1 MLYSILFIAIVS
13 IFCLSKPKEYVI
25 GLYIILLPFHVF
37 LKRCFEVYGGSAGLF
52 PLWREIA
59 LIALFIKVI
68 KDGSLKIPRFG
79 LLFCILVI
87 DCYFYM
93 VGNEV
98 NVESASAILRL
109 YLLCFIAYIS
119 FSNIRL
125 SINEIK
131 TIIKSFL
138 IVLILMCITGYLER
152 FLIYTPY
159 HIFMDHYETETIR
172 SDMMAFKMPSYLI
185 MGNIPRMCGFVNG
198 PNQYGVTI
206 AFILSIVL
214 YCILKLTDKK
224 NRKICVSIFLL
235 GTSCLLLSFSRAGW
249 FILVATAL
257 MMLHYRNKSIFSIGM
272 KVGVFMVVLML
283 VVCYIMPDSLEVVIS
298 TLSGNESSVQGR
310 QGEISYA
317 IDKIISEP
325 FGHGLGSARN
335 NEETLTESAH
345 LILMYEIG
353 VLGFFFYLVFYI
365 MNFVKN
371 KSRAGAYILIFPL
384 CLCSILCGFVSVNF
398 DEAPFMFFFWA
409 LFGLSQ
415 NEKMKEVIESDL

>member
-1 MLYSILFIAIVS
+1 MLYSILFIAVIG
-13 IFCLSKPKEYVI
+13 IFCLLKTKEYVI

-37 LKRCFEVYGGSAGLF
+37 IKRCFEVYGGSAGLF

-68 KDGSLKIPRFG
+68 KDGNMKISRFG
-79 LLFCILVI
+79 LLFCILII
-87 DCYFYM
+87 DCYFYA

-98 NVESASAILRL
+98 NAESASAILRL
-109 YLLCFIAYIS
+109 YFLCFIAYIS

-131 TIIKSFL
+131 VIIKSLL
-138 IVLILMCITGYLER
+138 IVLVLMCITGYIER

-159 HIFMDHYETETIR
+159 HIFMDHYETTR
-172 SDMMAFKMPSYLI
+172 SGMMIFKMPSYLI

-214 YCILKLTDKK
+214 YCIMKLADI
-224 NRKICVSIFLL
+224 RKRSICVSIFIL

-249 FILVATAL
+249 FILVATIL
-257 MMLHYRNKSIFSIGM
+257 MMLHYRYKSIFNIAI
-272 KVGVFMVVLML
+272 KVGIFLTGLLIIGYHIMPESVDVVL
-283 VVCYIMPDSLEVVIS
+283 SS
-298 TLSGNESSVQGR
+298 LSGEESSAAGR

-317 IDKIISEP
+317 IEKIISQP

-353 VLGFFFYLVFYI
+353 VLGSFFYFIFYLI
-365 MNFVKN
+365 NLIKI
-371 KSRAGAYILIFPL
+371 KSRTGAYILIYPL
-384 CLCSILCGFVSVNF
+384 CLFSMLCGFVSVNF
-398 DEAPFMFFFWA
+398 DEAPFMFFFWP
-409 LFGLSQ
+409 LLGVSQ
-415 NEKMKEVIESDL
+415 NEHMKDMIEFDL